1 MNLLCPNC
9 QKPLTVAEQYA
20 GQPMRCPLCAGT
32 FTVPALP
39 QTPPPPPSPPAAPAE
54 TYGFK
59 EPVAP
64 PSPPPPPP
72 ELNFESAPPAPKAP
86 ASLGAAP
93 PSGPTPAYTDEQP
106 TFPATPTPEG
116 YHRKYTIWFSPRVLQ
131 YVAPVAVFLVFVLTF
146 FAWTGVYP
154 GGVHDAWQNA
164 WQAAFAGYSTDPD
177 AASVVAPFPKD
188 GEPGV
193 DFLLIVYVLLLL
205 PTLLITLGC
214 LALAFVGAAKLP
226 PALYPILPWRWGVV
240 AALNLILLLF
250 LVLQLVLGLS
260 LENNYIAAKDKEVA
274 ARAETRKEA
283 ATTPQQREDA
293 IDHGKA
299 RQEVSRTVWLDL
311 VVILSILAVI
321 GAALMFCLNRRG
333 TRPAP
338 RIDTLW

>member
-39 QTPPPPPSPPAAPAE
+39 QTPPPPSPPPPAPAE
-54 TYGFK
+54 TYAFK
-59 EPVAP
+59 DPVA
-64 PSPPPPPP
+64 PPPPPP
-72 ELNFESAPPAPKAP
+72 GLNFESAPPVPKPP
-86 ASLGAAP
+86 ASFTGAP
-93 PSGPTPAYTDEQP
+93 PSGPPPAYTDEQP

-116 YHRKYTIWFSPRVLQ
+116 YHRKYTAWFSPRVLQ
-131 YVAPVAVFLVFVLTF
+131 YVAPVCLLVVFVLTF

-154 GGVHDAWQNA
+154 GGVPDAWQNA

-177 AASVVAPFPKD
+177 AASIVPPFPKD

-193 DFLLIVYVLLLL
+193 DFLLIFYVLLLI

-214 LALAFVGAAKLP
+214 LALAFVHPSKLP
-226 PALYPILPWRWGVV
+226 PAAYPLLPWRWGVV

-250 LVLQLVLGLS
+250 LVLQLAFGFS

-274 ARAETRKEA
+274 VKAEKRTEA
-283 ATTPQQREDA
+283 ATTPEQRKDA
-293 IDHGKA
+293 IDRGRA

-311 VVILSILAVI
+311 VLLFSILAVI

-333 TRPAP
+333 ARPAP
-338 RIDTLW
+338 RVDTLW